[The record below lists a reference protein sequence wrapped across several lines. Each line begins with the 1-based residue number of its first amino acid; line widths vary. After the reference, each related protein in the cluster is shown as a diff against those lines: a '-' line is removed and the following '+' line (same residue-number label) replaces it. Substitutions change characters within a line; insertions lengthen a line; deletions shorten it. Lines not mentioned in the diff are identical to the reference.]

1 MGGKKKNSNIQN
13 ASEEGKLVWTPMMD
27 EALMDAFLHQHNLG
41 NRVNGSFTTKAYE
54 NIVNELKEKL
64 GKEVDKD
71 KVKNRIKTLKANLS
85 KSHDLFKNLS
95 GFSWSPVTKL
105 WSAEPEVWDAL
116 IKVNNDAKEWMTKP
130 VLHYDTFVILFGN
143 DRATGE
149 KSETAKELKK
159 KQSSQHDNEP
169 HNTIEEID
177 HMVSQ
182 NQVSLDDF
190 GTNDVDFDPLTCLG
204 GPSNVPTS
212 SKSKKIKKSQE
223 IENEAMGIQEAIN
236 NVARALSEGN
246 SRPPLSEAEVWNML
260 EDLGL
265 NSDQITTAY
274 LYLLEHPD
282 KLRAVLGCPPG
293 RRLDIVM
300 RVVFGTS

>member
-1 MGGKKKNSNIQN
+1 MGGKKKNSNIEN
-13 ASEEGKLVWTPMMD
+13 ASEEGKLVWTPIMD

-64 GKEVDKD
+64 GKEC
-71 KVKNRIKTLKANLS
+71 
-85 KSHDLFKNLS
+85 
-95 GFSWSPVTKL
+95 
-105 WSAEPEVWDAL
+105 
-116 IKVNNDAKEWMTKP
+116 MTKS

-169 HNTIEEID
+169 QNTIEEIY

-182 NQVSLDDF
+182 NQVSLDGF
-190 GTNDVDFDPLTCLG
+190 ETNDVDFDPLTCLG
-204 GPSNVPTS
+204 GLSNVPTS

-236 NVARALSEGN
+236 NVARALFEGN
-246 SRPPLSEAEVWNML
+246 SRPPLSEAEV
-260 EDLGL
+260 
-265 NSDQITTAY
+265 
-274 LYLLEHPD
+274 
-282 KLRAVLGCPPG
+282 
-293 RRLDIVM
+293 
-300 RVVFGTS
+300 